1 MKQIIGKKERK
12 AVFVSLRSF
21 EKKKQ
26 QLRRRQKEKEP
37 TLKKSFKKGRIMLSY
52 VELWTLSYVG
62 FSSPKVQLYILR
74 VISLLDFFYFLLT
87 TEDRVVLA
95 SGQL

>member
-1 MKQIIGKKERK
+1 
-12 AVFVSLRSF
+12 
-21 EKKKQ
+21 
-26 QLRRRQKEKEP
+26 
-37 TLKKSFKKGRIMLSY
+37 MLSY